1 MMRNIFGYKIIQRL
15 PIRDVTFFIGRNKR
29 AKSPYITFFMREG
42 NENTARLKFH
52 DTLYEAQKEI
62 VINAYCE
69 IPMIE
74 HYMAKE
80 AERYVNQSDR
90 KQVPIT

>member
-1 MMRNIFGYKIIQRL
+1 MNIFGYRIIQRL

-29 AKSPYITFFMREG
+29 AKSPYISFFMHEG
-42 NENTARLKFH
+42 NDNTARLKFH

-80 AERYVNQSDR
+80 AERYAKQSDSE
-90 KQVPIT
+90 QVPTT

>member
-1 MMRNIFGYKIIQRL
+1 MNIFGYRIIQRL

-29 AKSPYITFFMREG
+29 AKSPYISFFMREG
-42 NENTARLKFH
+42 NDNTARLKFH

-80 AERYVNQSDR
+80 AERYANQSDS
-90 KQVPIT
+90 QQISTS

>member
-62 VINAYCE
+62 VINANT
-69 IPMIE
+69 
-74 HYMAKE
+74 
-80 AERYVNQSDR
+80 VNG
-90 KQVPIT
+90 